1 MIHFDLRR
9 LIRQGALILIAL
21 PVLSASIAIA
31 QQPLWKSPAYTL
43 YADSVVQNKYVAKA
57 ISRQEIASGYQ
68 SPANEFKTSAI
79 SFKFSING
87 KDNEMVSGT
96 DHHFNVDTKNLI
108 SETPLISFGHQLKP
122 KKGEKPGYLKPG
134 TRLTVKLDMRAVLN
148 EFKTKGYYTCFDG
161 SKIYKED
168 FKGVYIAGSSAPLI
182 WDFDNLVHHPQL
194 RLGDENG
201 DGIYEIILNLNV
213 KEDEKRTLSHWK
225 LEKDLSAFPRYES
238 SYLLSDALY
247 NMALEEMI
255 RAVEPDSTLRTGKEW
270 AGVWTRDVSYSIIL
284 SMAHLQPQAA
294 RYSLLRK
301 VDKKKKIIQD
311 TGTGG
316 AWPIST
322 DRMIWA
328 VAAWEV
334 YKVTGDRE
342 WLKEAYEVI
351 KNSILAD
358 MQTIYDP
365 ETGLVKG
372 ESSFLDWREQ
382 TYPLWMQPADI
393 FESENLGT
401 NAVHFKANKVAAAMA
416 GLLNDKSADIFEQNA
431 DRIRQAVN
439 EKFWLPAKNYYAQYL
454 YGRAVKSVSPRAEA
468 LGAALCV
475 IFGIAGEEQTK
486 QLVRSMPLSP
496 FGITCIYPQIPG
508 IPPYHNNGI
517 WPFVQSFWMWAGV
530 EARNEQSVMESIA
543 AIYRPAALFVTN
555 KENFV
560 AENGDYAGTQIN
572 SSNMLWSLSGNL
584 SIVHHVLFG
593 IRFENDQLRFSPFVP
608 EALKGNRKLENFRY
622 RNAILNIS
630 LEGYGDEI
638 ASFHIDGK
646 SSAEFSFPAGMTGAH
661 TIHIVLRKSAPG
673 ADAVNRQTLVFSPA
687 TPELTYKNNVLSWKA
702 IPGAIK
708 YKLLAGG
715 RVVTETKGFNTRI
728 TPAPFSEYQLIA
740 IDKNGVESFASE
752 PLVINHPSVQIVCEM
767 EDLLQPAAYPY
778 KGYSGK
784 GFVETSTTV
793 NTKMTIPVT
802 VTKDGEYLID
812 FRYANGNGPVNTDN
826 KCAVRNLWV
835 DGQMLSAIVFPQR
848 GKDEWS
854 EWGWSNALRIS
865 LRAGVHTLVLDYQP
879 ADENM
884 NIAINQAMLDQV
896 RLRKVDR

>member
-21 PVLSASIAIA
+21 PVLPTGTALA
-31 QQPLWKSPAYTL
+31 QQPLWKSAAYAL

-57 ISRQEIASGYQ
+57 ISRKEISSNYQ
-68 SPANEFKTSAI
+68 SPANEFKTSVI

-96 DHHFNVDTKNLI
+96 DHHFNVDTKNLS
-108 SETPLISFGHQLKP
+108 SETPVIRFGHQLKL
-122 KKGEKPGYLKPG
+122 KKGEKAGYLKPG
-134 TRLTVKLDMRAVLN
+134 TRLKVKLDMRAVLN

-161 SKIYKED
+161 GKIYKED

-194 RLGDENG
+194 RLEDENG

-213 KEDEKRTLSHWK
+213 KEEEKRTLSHWQ

-238 SYLLSDALY
+238 PYLLTDALY

-316 AWPIST
+316 AWPVST
-322 DRMIWA
+322 DRLIWA

-334 YKVTGDRE
+334 YKVTGDKD

-358 MQTIYDP
+358 MQTVYDA

-382 TYPLWMQPADI
+382 TYPLWMQPSDI

-401 NAVHFKANKVAAAMA
+401 NAVHYEANKVAAAMA
-416 GLLNDKSADIFEQNA
+416 ALLQDESAGIFEKNA
-431 DRIRQAVN
+431 VRIRQSIN
-439 EKFWLPAKNYYAQYL
+439 EKFWLSGKNYYAQYL
-454 YGRAVKSVSPRAEA
+454 YGRAHKLLSPRAEA

-475 IFGIAGEEQTK
+475 IFGIATGEQAK
-486 QLVRSMPLSP
+486 QLVQSMPLSTY
-496 FGITCIYPQIPG
+496 GITCIYPQIPG

-530 EARNEQSVMESIA
+530 KAGNEKSVMESIA

-572 SSNMLWSLSGNL
+572 SSNMLWSLSGNI
-584 SIVHHVLFG
+584 SIIHHVLFG

-608 EALKGNRKLENFRY
+608 EAFKGNRKLQNFRY
-622 RNAILNIS
+622 RNAVLNIS
-630 LEGYGDEI
+630 MEGYGDEI
-638 ASFHIDGK
+638 ASFLLDGK
-646 SSAEFSFPAGMTGAH
+646 PSGEYIFPASLTGQHA
-661 TIHIVLRKSAPG
+661 IHIVLRKSG
-673 ADAVNRQTLVFSPA
+673 ADSESINSLPLVFSPA
-687 TPELTYKNNVLSWKA
+687 TPEMVYKNNLLSWKA
-702 IPGAIK
+702 VPGAVR
-708 YKLLAGG
+708 YRLFTNGKLQ
-715 RVVTETKGFNTRI
+715 TETKALQFRI
-728 TPAPFSEYQLIA
+728 TPKGFSEYQLVA

-752 PLVINHPSVQIVCEM
+752 PVTLYDPSARIIYEM
-767 EDLLQPAAYPY
+767 EDLLQPAGYSY

-793 NTKMTIPVT
+793 NAKISLPVT
-802 VTKDGEYLID
+802 VSETGEYLIN

-826 KCAVRNLWV
+826 KCAVRNLSV
-835 DGQMLSAIVFPQR
+835 DGKPLSAIVFPQR

-854 EWGWSNALRIS
+854 EWGWSNAVRVQLQ
-865 LRAGVHTLVLDYQP
+865 AGTHSLVLDYQP

-884 NIAINQAMLDQV
+884 NILVNQAMLDQL
-896 RLRKVDR
+896 RLRKTD

>member
-21 PVLSASIAIA
+21 PVLSAGIAVA
-31 QQPLWKSPAYTL
+31 QQPLWKSAAYTL
-43 YADSVVQNKYVAKA
+43 YADSVVQKKYVAKA
-57 ISRQEIASGYQ
+57 ISRYEILSSYQ

-96 DHHFNVDTKNLI
+96 DHHFNVDTKNLT
-108 SETPLISFGHQLKP
+108 SETPLITFGRQLKP
-122 KKGEKPGYLKPG
+122 KKGEKAGYLKPG
-134 TRLTVKLDMRAVLN
+134 TRLKVKLDMRAVLN
-148 EFKTKGYYTCFDG
+148 EFKTKGYYTSFDG
-161 SKIYKED
+161 GKIYKED

-194 RLGDENG
+194 RLEDENG
-201 DGIYEIILNLNV
+201 DGIYEIVLNLNV
-213 KEDEKRTLSHWK
+213 KEEEKRTLSHWK

-238 SYLLSDALY
+238 PYVLTDALY
-247 NMALEEMI
+247 NMSLEEMI

-316 AWPIST
+316 AWPVST
-322 DRMIWA
+322 DRLIWA
-328 VAAWEV
+328 VAAWEI
-334 YKVTGDRE
+334 YKVTGDKE

-351 KNSILAD
+351 RNSILAD
-358 MQTIYDP
+358 MQTVYDA

-401 NAVHFKANKVAAAMA
+401 NAVHFEANKVAAAMA
-416 GLLNDKSADIFEQNA
+416 TLLNDASAGLFEKNA
-431 DRIRQAVN
+431 ARIRQAVN
-439 EKFWLPAKNYYAQYL
+439 ERFWLAGKNYYAQYL
-454 YGRAVKSVSPRAEA
+454 YGRTIKSVSPRAEA

-475 IFGIAGEEQTK
+475 IFDIASEERAR
-486 QLVRSMPLSP
+486 QLVQSMPLSP
-496 FGITCIYPQIPG
+496 YGITCIYPQIPG

-530 EARNEQSVMESIA
+530 KAGNEKSVMESIA

-572 SSNMLWSLSGNL
+572 SSNMLWSLSGNI

-593 IRFENDQLRFSPFVP
+593 IRFENDRLRFRPFVP

-622 RNAILNIS
+622 RDAILNIS
-630 LEGYGDEI
+630 MEGYGDEI
-638 ASFHIDGK
+638 ASFRIDGK
-646 SSAEFSFPAGMTGAH
+646 ASTDFVFPADLAGTH
-661 TIHIVLRKSAPG
+661 TIHITLKQSQRDQ
-673 ADAVNRQTLVFSPA
+673 DAVNRQALVFTPA
-687 TPELTYKNNVLSWKA
+687 TPELVYKSNILSWKA
-702 IPGAIK
+702 IPSAAK
-708 YKLLAGG
+708 YKLLANGQTL
-715 RVVTETKGFNTRI
+715 TETKALTFRI
-728 TPAPFSEYQLIA
+728 ASKQFMEYQLVA
-740 IDKNGVESFASE
+740 IDKNGIESFASE
-752 PLVINHPSVQIVCEM
+752 PVAVYNPSAQVVYEM
-767 EDLLQPAAYPY
+767 EDLLQPAGYPY

-793 NTKMTIPVT
+793 NAKITIPVT
-802 VTKDGEYLID
+802 VDQAGEYLID

-835 DGQMLSAIVFPQR
+835 DGKPLSAMVFPQR

-854 EWGWSNALRIS
+854 EWGWSNALRIP
-865 LRAGVHTLVLDYQP
+865 LQAGTHTLVLDYQP

-884 NIAINQAMLDQV
+884 NITVNQAMLDQL
-896 RLRKVDR
+896 RLRKID

>member
-21 PVLSASIAIA
+21 PVLSCAIA
-31 QQPLWKSPAYTL
+31 QQPLWKSAAYTL
-43 YADSVVQNKYVAKA
+43 YADRVAQGRYEAKA
-57 ISRQEIASGYQ
+57 NSREEISSNYQ
-68 SPANEFKTSAI
+68 SPANEFKTSLI

-96 DHHFNVDTKNLI
+96 DHHFNVDTKTLS
-108 SETPLISFGHQLKP
+108 SETPLIGFGRQLKL
-122 KKGEKPGYLKPG
+122 KKGEKAGFLKPG
-134 TRLTVKLDMRAVLN
+134 TRLKVKLDMRAVLN

-161 SKIYKED
+161 AKIYKED

-194 RLGDENG
+194 RLEDENG

-213 KEDEKRTLSHWK
+213 KEEEKRTLSHWK
-225 LEKDLSAFPRYES
+225 LEKDISAFPRYES
-238 SYLLSDALY
+238 PYVLTDALY

-334 YKVTGDRE
+334 YKVTGDMN

-351 KNSILAD
+351 RNSILAD
-358 MQTIYDP
+358 MQTVYDA

-382 TYPLWMQPADI
+382 TYPIWMQPADI

-401 NAVHFKANKVAAAMA
+401 NAVHYEANKVAAAMA
-416 GLLNDKSADIFEQNA
+416 ALLKDGSADVFEKNA
-431 DRIRQAVN
+431 ARIRQSVN
-439 EKFWLPAKNYYAQYL
+439 EKFWLTGKKYYAQYL
-454 YGRAVKSVSPRAEA
+454 YGRAHKLLSPRAEA

-475 IFGIAGEEQTK
+475 IFGIATEEQTR
-486 QLVRSMPLSP
+486 QLLQSMPLSTY
-496 FGITCIYPQIPG
+496 GITCIYPQIPG

-530 EARNEQSVMESIA
+530 KAGNEQSVMESIA

-572 SSNMLWSLSGNL
+572 SSNMLWSLSGNI

-593 IRFENDQLRFSPFVP
+593 IRFDEDQLRFNPFVP
-608 EALKGNRKLENFRY
+608 ESLKGNRKLENFRY
-622 RNAILNIS
+622 RNAVLNIS
-630 LEGYGDEI
+630 MEGYGDEI
-638 ASFHIDGK
+638 ASFLVDGK
-646 SSAEFSFPAGMTGAH
+646 ASDNYIFPVGLKGVH
-661 TIHIVLRKSAPG
+661 TIHIVLRKSKG
-673 ADAVNRQTLVFSPA
+673 GLESVNPRPLAFSPA
-687 TPELTYKNNVLSWKA
+687 TPELIYKNNQLSWKA
-702 IPGAIK
+702 IPGAVR
-708 YKLLAGG
+708 YRLLVNGKLLAETKALQY
-715 RVVTETKGFNTRI
+715 RVVPNEFR
-728 TPAPFSEYQLIA
+728 EYQLIA
-740 IDKNGVESFASE
+740 IDKNGIESFASE
-752 PLVINHPSVQIVCEM
+752 PVTVFKPSVQFTYEM
-767 EDLLQPAAYPY
+767 EDFLQPAGYPY

-793 NTKMTIPVT
+793 NAKISFPVT
-802 VTKDGEYLID
+802 VNETGEYLID

-826 KCAVRNLWV
+826 KCAVRNLLI
-835 DGQMLSAIVFPQR
+835 DGKPLSAIVFPQR

-854 EWGWSNALRIS
+854 EWGWSNAVRIQ
-865 LRAGVHTLVLDYQP
+865 LQAGTHSIVLDYQP

-884 NIAINQAMLDQV
+884 NIMINQAMLDQV
-896 RLRKVDR
+896 RLRKAD

>member
-1 MIHFDLRR
+1 MVHFDLRR

-21 PVLSASIAIA
+21 PVLSTGLVIA
-31 QQPLWKSPAYTL
+31 QQPLWKSTAYAL

-57 ISRQEIASGYQ
+57 ISRGEISSNYQ
-68 SPANEFKTSAI
+68 SPANEFKTSVI

-96 DHHFNVDTKNLI
+96 DHHFNVDTKDLS
-108 SETPLISFGHQLKP
+108 SETPLISFGHQLKL
-122 KKGEKPGYLKPG
+122 KKGEKAGFLKPG
-134 TRLTVKLDMRAVLN
+134 TQLKVKLDMRAVLN

-161 SKIYKED
+161 GKVYKED

-194 RLGDENG
+194 RLEDENG

-213 KEDEKRTLSHWK
+213 KEEEKRTLSHWK
-225 LEKDLSAFPRYES
+225 LEKDISAFPSYES
-238 SYLLSDALY
+238 PYLLTDALY

-294 RYSLLRK
+294 RYSLFRK

-322 DRMIWA
+322 DRLIWA

-334 YKVTGDRE
+334 YKVTGDKD
-342 WLKEAYEVI
+342 WLKEGYEVI

-358 MQTIYDP
+358 MQTVYDA

-401 NAVHFKANKVAAAMA
+401 NAVHYEANKVAAAMA
-416 GLLNDKSADIFEQNA
+416 ALLKDESGNIFEKNA
-431 DRIRQAVN
+431 TRIRQAIN
-439 EKFWLPAKNYYAQYL
+439 EKFWLAGKNYYAQYL
-454 YGRAVKSVSPRAEA
+454 YGRAHKLLSPRSEA

-475 IFGIAGEEQTK
+475 IFGITTEEQTR
-486 QLVRSMPLSP
+486 QLVQSMPLSAY
-496 FGITCIYPQIPG
+496 GITCIYPQIPG

-530 EARNEQSVMESIA
+530 KAGNEKSVMESIA
-543 AIYRPAALFVTN
+543 AIYRPAALFATN

-572 SSNMLWSLSGNL
+572 SSNMLWSLSGNI

-608 EALKGNRKLENFRY
+608 DALKGNRKLQNFRY
-622 RNAILNIS
+622 RNAVLNIS
-630 LEGYGDEI
+630 MEGYGDEI
-638 ASFHIDGK
+638 ASFLVDGK
-646 SSAEFSFPAGMTGAH
+646 ASGEHVFPAGLTGVH
-661 TIHIVLRKSAPG
+661 TIHIVLRKSKSG
-673 ADAVNRQTLVFSPA
+673 LESVNAQPLVFSPA
-687 TPELTYKNNVLSWKA
+687 TPELRYKNNLLSWKA
-702 IPGAIK
+702 IPGAVQ
-708 YKLLAGG
+708 YKLLVNGKLQK
-715 RVVTETKGFNTRI
+715 ETKAFQYRIMPKGFK
-728 TPAPFSEYQLIA
+728 EYQLIA
-740 IDKNGVESFASE
+740 VDKNGVESFASE
-752 PLVINHPSVQIVCEM
+752 PVAVYKTSTQIVYEM
-767 EDLLQPAAYPY
+767 EDLLQPASYPY
-778 KGYSGK
+778 KGYLGK

-793 NTKMTIPVT
+793 NVKISFPVT
-802 VTKDGEYLID
+802 VNQAGEYLID

-826 KCAVRNLWV
+826 KCAVRNLLI
-835 DGQMLSAIVFPQR
+835 DGKPLSAMVFPQR

-854 EWGWSNALRIS
+854 EWGWSNAVRVQLP
-865 LRAGVHTLVLDYQP
+865 AGTHSIVLEYQS

-884 NIAINQAMLDQV
+884 NILVNQAMLDQV
-896 RLRKVDR
+896 RLRKAD